1 MKSSINYSAH
11 ICNYLQLIARMY
23 NTSLLLMACNILIVL
38 DFKHQNTNNLNVL
51 MHDDRLREHI
61 QSKNA
66 CKLRKIQYSQHVL
79 LLYCFIY
86 MHILFT
92 CLHILCMEHRQTVCS
107 STLRAFHVSCF

>member
-79 LLYCFIY
+79 YYIVLYICTFYLLACIYCAWNIGKQY
-86 MHILFT
+86 VVVL
-92 CLHILCMEHRQTVCS
+92 
-107 STLRAFHVSCF
+107 